1 MTSVCLRALLQK
13 KMSVDRVKPH
23 STWEEAMASEATTV
37 ISGGSTGI
45 GLAVAVRLGRD
56 GGRIAILGRRSEVL
70 DQALRQIR
78 KAGASE
84 VLAVTTDTTD
94 DRQVANAFAT
104 ISDGWGQINAL
115 VNAVGPAGAG
125 RFADLSDEAW
135 HDAFDQGV
143 LTAVRCI
150 RHALPLMRK
159 AAWGRIVN
167 ITALS
172 VKHQSP
178 GLIAY
183 TAAKAALASVTKNLA
198 RSLAAEEI
206 LVNAVA
212 PGAVL
217 TGAIQAAVSAAGG
230 DAHDPRDAYRVMS
243 EQFGSSSDLR
253 RVADPGEIAE
263 VVAFCASKANTHM
276 TGAQLNVDGGTDF
289 C

>member
-1 MTSVCLRALLQK
+1 MA
-13 KMSVDRVKPH
+13 D
-23 STWEEAMASEATTV
+23 EAISV
-37 ISGGSTGI
+37 ISGGSSGM
-45 GLAVAVRLGRD
+45 GLAAAVRLAHD
-56 GGRIAILGRRSEVL
+56 GGRIAILGRRSAEL
-70 DQALRQIR
+70 DSALDEIR
-78 KAGASE
+78 IGSRWSE
-84 VLAVTTDTTD
+84 V
-94 DRQVANAFAT
+94 
-104 ISDGWGQINAL
+104 NAL

-125 RFADLSDEAW
+125 RFDDLSDEAW

-143 LTAVRCI
+143 LTTIRCV

-178 GLIAY
+178 GLIGY

-217 TGAIQAAVSAAGG
+217 TSAIQAAVAAAGG
-230 DAHDPRDAYRVMS
+230 DASDPRDAYRVMS
-243 EQFGSSSDLR
+243 TQYGLSADLR
-253 RVADPGEIAE
+253 RVADPTEVAE
-263 VVAFCASKANTHM
+263 VVAFCASKANTYM
-276 TGAQLNVDGGTDF
+276 TGAQLNVDGGSDF